1 MNKSLPTVPDFPL
14 LEKKWL
20 DYWEKNKIVNK
31 YLKKNQNSTKNFSFI
46 DGPITANNPMGVH
59 HGWGRS
65 YKDLWQKFHN
75 LQGFK
80 QRFQNG
86 FDCQGLWVEVEVEK
100 ELKLKSKKDIEN
112 LVPNNKI
119 ASIDKFV
126 QLCKDRV
133 EKFSKIQTQQSKRL
147 GYFMDWDN
155 SYYTMSDD
163 NNYMIWYFLHTCY
176 KEGWIYKGRESV
188 PWCPRCETA
197 ISQHEMLTEDYKEVT
212 HESIYL
218 ELPILDRK
226 DESLLVWTTTPW
238 TIPANIAVAVDKD
251 MSYSL
256 VEGTTGKKYWVA
268 TEAVSRVFGK
278 EYKKI
283 IQTIKGNELVGLKY
297 SAPFDFLPAVKDVS
311 QLYPS
316 KFHIVIATDSN
327 ILPVSTAEGTG
338 LIHTAVSAGVEDF
351 KLGKLHGLPM
361 IPVISD
367 NASYLDGLGFLTG
380 KNAKN
385 DPRIILDYLV
395 KEDQKPGVDWVFKIE
410 PYKHRYPGCWRCKTE
425 LVWKVADE
433 WYIAMDKKSK
443 TKFGTKSNKNQK
455 RTKTLREMMI
465 STTKEINW
473 IPKFGLEREL
483 DWLTNMHDWLI
494 SKKNRYW
501 GLALP
506 IYECSQCK
514 NFTVIES
521 KEELEK
527 AAVAG
532 WKEFEGHSPHKPW
545 IDLVKIKCPHCK
557 GAAERISDVGNPWLD
572 AGIVPF
578 STIKDPKTGK
588 VSYLTNKEHWQKW
601 FPADFIT
608 ESFPGQF
615 KNWFYSLIAMA
626 TVLEQTNP
634 FKTVLGFATLLD
646 EKGNP
651 MHKSTGNMIEFNE
664 GADKIGVDVMRW
676 LYLKQDPK
684 RNLLFGYN
692 KAEEIKRSFHIPL
705 WNILKFFLTYSQL
718 DKWKVENY
726 TLSKLDNPN
735 NLPLLDE
742 WIISRLFET
751 KETVKKA
758 LKTFKPH
765 LASLEIERFVDDLST
780 WYIRLS
786 RNRVWNNSSSEEDK
800 SYFYNTLYYCL
811 YNIIVILS
819 PFLPFFSEEIYS
831 FLETKYD
838 SVHLDSWPLN
848 LNTKKQNQALNK
860 DIEKIREAAE
870 MGHSE
875 RKKEQIKVRQ
885 PLAEI
890 IFTLDAE
897 KYPKLIDN
905 LPEYEK
911 LLAGELNIKRV
922 VIKKGSKTSVSLDT
936 ILTPEL
942 KWEGKVR
949 DMIRVIQR
957 KRKKIGCS
965 VTDMINIK
973 VPNIP
978 SKYRKELMQKVLAKD
993 ADFISTDSIEVNRA
1007 E

>member
-1 MNKSLPTVPDFPL
+1 MSKSLPTVPDFPL
-14 LEKKWL
+14 MEKKWL
-20 DYWEKNKIVNK
+20 EYWQKQKIVEK
-31 YLKKNQNSTKNFSFI
+31 YLKKNQESNKNFSFI

-59 HGWGRS
+59 HGWGRT

-75 LQGFK
+75 LLGFK

-100 ELKLKSKKDIEN
+100 ALGLKSKKEIEN

-119 ASIDKFV
+119 ASIAKFV
-126 QLCKDRV
+126 QLCKDQV
-133 EKFSKIQTQQSKRL
+133 NKFSKIQTNQSKRL

-155 SYYTMSDD
+155 SYFTMSDD

-197 ISQHEMLTEDYKEVT
+197 ISQHEMLTEDYKEVM

-218 ELPILDRK
+218 ELPLQGNK
-226 DESLLVWTTTPW
+226 DEFLLIWTTTPW
-238 TIPANIAVAVDKD
+238 TIPANIAVAVDKNL
-251 MSYSL
+251 SYSL
-256 VEGTTGKKYWVA
+256 IEGTSGKKFWVA

-278 EYKKI
+278 NYRKQVK
-283 IQTIKGNELVGLKY
+283 TVKGSELVGLKY
-297 SAPFDFLPAVKDVS
+297 SAPFDFLPSVAEVAMLNPD
-311 QLYPS
+311 
-316 KFHIVIATDSN
+316 KFHIVIATDPK

-351 KLGKLHGLPM
+351 KLGKLYGLPM
-361 IPVISD
+361 VPVIDDS
-367 NASYLDGLGFLTG
+367 ASYLENLGFLSG
-380 KNAKN
+380 QNAKKQ
-385 DPRIILDYLV
+385 PRIILDYLIS
-395 KEDQKPGVDWVFKIE
+395 EDQKPGTDWVFKIE
-410 PYKHRYPGCWRCKTE
+410 SYKHRYPGCWRCKTE

-443 TKFGTKSNKNQK
+443 TKFDTKTNKNQK

-483 DWLTNMHDWLI
+483 DWLSNMHDWLI

-506 IYECSQCK
+506 IYECSECK

-521 KEELEK
+521 KEKLKET
-527 AAVAG
+527 AVTG
-532 WKEFEGHSPHKPW
+532 WEEFEGHSPHKPW

-557 GAAERISDVGNPWLD
+557 GTAERISDVGNPWLD

-578 STIKDPKTGK
+578 STIKDPRTGK
-588 VSYLTNKEHWQKW
+588 VSYLANKKHWQEW

-646 EKGNP
+646 EKGNA

-705 WNILKFFLTYSQL
+705 WNIIKFFLTYSRL
-718 DKWKVENY
+718 DKWEITDSSSTKE
-726 TLSKLDNPN
+726 LPK
-735 NLPLLDE
+735 NLPILDQ
-742 WIISRLFET
+742 WIVSRLSQT
-751 KETVKKA
+751 KETVLSA
-758 LKTFKPH
+758 LKAYKPQV
-765 LASLEIERFVDDLST
+765 ASLEIESFVNDLSS
-780 WYIRLS
+780 WFIRLS
-786 RNRVWNNSSSEEDK
+786 RNRVWNNSSSNQDK
-800 SYFYNTLYYCL
+800 DNFYSTLYYC
-811 YNIIVILS
+811 IKDITIILS
-819 PFLPFFSEEIYS
+819 PFLPFFSEELYS
-831 FLETKYD
+831 FLKAKKN
-838 SVHLDSWPLN
+838 SVHLEIWPNDTNAHQLN
-848 LNTKKQNQALNK
+848 QELNK
-860 DIEKIREAAE
+860 DMEKIREVAE

-890 IFTLDAE
+890 IFTLEAE
-897 KYPKLIDN
+897 KYPRIIAN
-905 LPEYEK
+905 LADYEE

-922 VIKKGSKTSVSLDT
+922 VIKKGKKTTVCLDT
-936 ILTPEL
+936 ILTSEL

-949 DMIRVIQR
+949 DMIRIIQR
-957 KRKKIGCS
+957 KRKTIGCT
-965 VTDMINIK
+965 VTDKINIV
-973 VPNIP
+973 VPSIP
-978 SKYRKELMQKVLAKD
+978 EEYRKELMQKVLAKS
-993 ADFISTDSIEVNRA
+993 AEFIKTDTIEVNRA